1 MYHRHVFLV
10 QGSASVGQVLDI
22 VLELSEQERCA
33 VVRGIAEQCQ
43 VSAKVGSGGAG
54 SVNDECLTAE
64 RGAGAHWNGSPFPVS
79 CS

>member
-1 MYHRHVFLV
+1 MSHRHVFLV

-33 VVRGIAEQCQ
+33 VVRGIA
-43 VSAKVGSGGAG
+43 SAKVGSGGAG
-54 SVNDECLTAE
+54 AVNDECLTAE

-79 CS
+79 FS